1 MRLTASFILYKY
13 LKMSCLFNSLSTLTP
28 EIDSL
33 SLRNKI
39 CDFLLLDK
47 FEKITLEEGSGLCA
61 AESNEVKP
69 SMVAELEGM
78 SLSTYVDKMRN
89 PGTWGGALEILA
101 YVYIY
106 KTNVS
111 VVNIRDKNTKDIEFV
126 LEGNQKTVKISW
138 NGGHYEPIV

>member
-1 MRLTASFILYKY
+1 
-13 LKMSCLFNSLSTLTP
+13 MSCLFNSLSTLTP

>member
-1 MRLTASFILYKY
+1 
-13 LKMSCLFNSLSTLTP
+13 MSCLFDSLSALTP
-28 EIDSL
+28 GIDSL

-39 CDFLLLDK
+39 CDFLLKDK
-47 FEKITLEEGSGLCA
+47 FEKVSIEEGVPLCA
-61 AESNEVKP
+61 AESDEIKP

-78 SLSTYVDKMRN
+78 TLNNYVAKMRN
-89 PGTWGGALEILA
+89 TSTWGGALEIIA
-101 YVYIY
+101 YVYLY

-111 VVNIRDKNTKDIEFV
+111 VVNIRDKSTKDIEFV